1 VAEVVK
7 RGVEALRE
15 IGKTVGN
22 ILVQVLSFGA
32 TLLTNTAKALIELGH
47 TAVDILT
54 DGDHPPPVDFSPG
67 LCSR

>member
-1 VAEVVK
+1 MAEVVK

-32 TLLTNTAKALIELGH
+32 TLLTNTAKALIELGYSAVEILQ
-47 TAVDILT
+47 TAIT
-54 DGDHPPPVDFSPG
+54 RP
-67 LCSR
+67 R